1 LLSIVLHSALA
12 AAGAASAGAAKAITG
27 GNVTSAQADE
37 ETAQIEYD
45 DALAACPPTNQLTG
59 DTVVHVQFMK

>member
-1 LLSIVLHSALA
+1 MMHLSA
-12 AAGAASAGAAKAITG
+12 ASAASAGAAKAITG

-45 DALAACPPTNQLTG
+45 DALAACPPTNELKG
-59 DTVVHVQFMK
+59 ESVIHVQFLK